1 MINTKIIHALITQST
16 HGYIWEEHKNSR
28 YGTQVEIHL

>member
-1 MINTKIIHALITQST
+1 MINTKIIHAHITQNT
-16 HGYIWEEHKNSR
+16 HGYIWEHKNSR